1 MTTINSS
8 TVTETAA
15 YAVTYANA
23 SSVHAR
29 RCGRCVGC
37 WWCLVRRGR
46 RLASATATPRE
57 TWGSTTT
64 VRGVVAGCDGVVGG
78 AVEGPGSQ

>member
-8 TVTETAA
+8 TVTETTA
-15 YAVTYANA
+15 YAVTNANA
-23 SSVHAR
+23 SSVQA
-29 RCGRCVGC
+29 GRCVGC

-46 RLASATATPRE
+46 RFASATATPRE

-64 VRGVVAGCDGVVGG
+64 VRGVVVGCGGVVGG